1 MEGIASTI
9 EKATPR
15 GETTND
21 DQCSNVDSCRSI
33 DQDDWYTAR
42 MGESL
47 DALILVCPF
56 FKLGIRNFKK
66 TFNYNCSLRMVSF
79 KLWSNQYSQISILK
93 WIVSYNFK

>member
-21 DQCSNVDSCRSI
+21 DQCGSVDSCGSI
-33 DQDDWYTAR
+33 DQADWCTAQ

-47 DALILVCPF
+47 DALFFVCPF
-56 FKLGIRNFKK
+56 FKLGIR
-66 TFNYNCSLRMVSF
+66 
-79 KLWSNQYSQISILK
+79 
-93 WIVSYNFK
+93 YNFECFF

>member
-21 DQCSNVDSCRSI
+21 DQCGSVDSCGSI
-33 DQDDWYTAR
+33 DQDDWCTAQ

-47 DALILVCPF
+47 DAMFLVCTL
-56 FKLGIRNFKK
+56 FKLGINPDLEYF
-66 TFNYNCSLRMVSF
+66 FLRVEEDRRG
-79 KLWSNQYSQISILK
+79 LD
-93 WIVSYNFK
+93 VG

>member
-15 GETTND
+15 GETAND
-21 DQCSNVDSCRSI
+21 DQCGSVDSCGSI
-33 DQDDWYTAR
+33 DQDDWCTAR

-56 FKLGIRNFKK
+56 FKLGTRSDLECF
-66 TFNYNCSLRMVSF
+66 FLRMEEDRGGMNGGGQCGP
-79 KLWSNQYSQISILK
+79 L
-93 WIVSYNFK
+93 